1 MNVLFVASLLSA
13 CAFAL
18 YYLFPQF
25 FWEEPANAIRLEQ
38 DSQLPF
44 KVVDLPGKGKG
55 VIATRDIA
63 VMYSYEVR
71 MWSRLTYLSLAR
83 GTTIP

>member
-1 MNVLFVASLLSA
+1 MSLFGIIAY
-13 CAFAL
+13 AL
-18 YYLFPQF
+18 YYLYPQF
-25 FWEEPANAIRLEQ
+25 FWEEPESVIQLQQ

-63 VMYSYEVR
+63 VMTFY
-71 MWSRLTYLSLAR
+71 
-83 GTTIP
+83 